1 MSIGGWLE
9 RSRLVTEPPLPAP
22 RSPGMDT
29 VTADERLVRW
39 SKAWSPE
46 QIARRLAIDFPNDEE
61 MRVSH

>member
-1 MSIGGWLE
+1 
-9 RSRLVTEPPLPAP
+9 
-22 RSPGMDT
+22 MDT